1 MNKKLY
7 ALYAVAFSLAM
18 LACSNDNVTGSSEDP
33 NVVTAEKNSSS
44 SGFDVDISSSA
55 TVPLELSSSS
65 TENRATSSETVS
77 SSSMKK
83 FSSSSATPILCKVG
97 GDWGDVGCVNG
108 QVFGD
113 GDLFSIGDFIVK
125 TNVYVSDSSKFGKR
139 AGEIFF
145 ETDSIEGGK
154 TRLFWNADSSS
165 EFNGSLYAHYWLDHG
180 NSTKEPFI
188 NVGFYDAGFDSN
200 GNMLSADISGWNGIC
215 MMYRGSIDPII
226 QLDLGD
232 SLNKKLG
239 YALPSVMVI
248 PTREESGFYMT
259 RSRTN
264 EILCYEW
271 NQFKQPDVDGDHE
284 VISGDDAAKHVA
296 RVIFHFQ
303 SQSNDEKNYFSFL
316 AIGTNRD

>member
-7 ALYAVAFSLAM
+7 MACISAFMVTM
-18 LACSNDNVTGSSEDP
+18 LACTNDNVTGSSEDP
-33 NVVTAEKNSSS
+33 NVVIAEKNSSS
-44 SGFDVDISSSA
+44 SSFDVDISSSA

-65 TENRATSSETVS
+65 LTNES

-83 FSSSSATPILCKVG
+83 LSSSSATPILCKVS
-97 GDWGDVGCVNG
+97 GDWGDVGCYPG
-108 QVFGD
+108 LDFSE
-113 GDLFSIGDFIVK
+113 GDLFSMGDPVVK
-125 TNVYVSDSSKFGKR
+125 TNVYASDSSKFGKR

-188 NVGFYDAGFDSN
+188 NVGFYVAGFDSN

-232 SLNKKLG
+232 SLNKKIG
-239 YALPSVMVI
+239 YALPSVTVV
-248 PTREESGFYMT
+248 PTREDPGFYMT
-259 RSRTN
+259 RGRTN

-284 VISGDDAAKHVA
+284 IISGEDAAKHVA

-316 AIGTNRD
+316 AIGTNRDD